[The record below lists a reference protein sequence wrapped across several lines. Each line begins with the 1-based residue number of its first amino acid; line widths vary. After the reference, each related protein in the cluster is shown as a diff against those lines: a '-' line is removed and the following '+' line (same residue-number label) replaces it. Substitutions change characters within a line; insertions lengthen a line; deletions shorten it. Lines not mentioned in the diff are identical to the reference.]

1 MISSKTITTFWRLRG
16 LTTYLNQAA
25 GSLRLV
31 TTAVDPKQEPGTLR
45 SQWPAPSFSIER
57 MTELLDNDN
66 HEMRKEFRKFLS
78 DPVMKPKYNIPLE
91 EEREVRICCC
101 FLLSVII
108 VLCIIYNSKGQ
119 FQAEATFFKLS
130 SQHRKIWG

>member
-1 MISSKTITTFWRLRG
+1 MISSKTVTKFWRIRG
-16 LTTYLNQAA
+16 VTSCLNQAA

-45 SQWPAPSFSIER
+45 SQWPAPSFSIEK

-66 HEMRKEFRKFLS
+66 HEMRKELRKFLS

-91 EEREVRICCC
+91 EEREVTMCCR
-101 FLLSVII
+101 FILSV
-108 VLCIIYNSKGQ
+108 
-119 FQAEATFFKLS
+119 TFVFVYYL
-130 SQHRKIWG
+130 